1 MEFLAGLH
9 PKIIHFPIA
18 FLYIYVLLE
27 AAGIFSGKTFLQK
40 SAYLF
45 LLLGVL
51 AAVAAVI
58 SGNQA
63 ADIAA
68 RWKDKGAL
76 IPIDLISEHENYAT
90 ITLWYFSG
98 LLVLRTY
105 FVIKKKFKGA
115 IQYLFIL
122 LALTGAYF
130 IYQTGEYGGRL
141 VYDHGIGTELKREEI
156 K

>member
-18 FLYIYVLLE
+18 FLYTYVLLE
-27 AAGIFSGKTFLQK
+27 ITGALSGKTFFQK

-63 ADIAA
+63 ADIASGLKN
-68 RWKDKGAL
+68 RGAL
-76 IPIDLISEHENYAT
+76 IPTNLISTHDDYAT
-90 ITLWYFSG
+90 ITLWYFTG

-105 FVIKKKFKGA
+105 FVIKKKFNGA
-115 IQYLFIL
+115 ILYLFIFL
-122 LALTGAYF
+122 VLTGAYF

-141 VYDHGIGTELKREEI
+141 VYDHGVGTELKREEI